1 MLTFFCF
8 IVNIIYGFKVTKIRF
23 AFKGLDFSLLREMW
37 IFTFYIFISQIID
50 QVNWSVD
57 KFLLGRIIGTEAVAV
72 YGVGGQINSMYL
84 QFSTSVSN
92 VFIPSVNKI
101 VAETDDNDELT
112 KLLTKV
118 GRIQF
123 IIMMLILSGFIFV
136 GSAFV
141 EIWAGKEYLEAYYV
155 TLFLIV
161 PVTIPLIQ
169 NLGIEIQRA
178 KNMHKSRSLVY
189 LVISICNILISIPF
203 IKAFG
208 ATGAA
213 MGTALA
219 LIAGNIVF
227 INWYYHF
234 RIKLNM
240 VYFWKSIL
248 RILPALLLPIVCGV
262 IFKYL
267 FVINSFLKIAM
278 FTIVYSFIYAIS
290 MWLFGFN
297 NYEKQL
303 VTNIVRKIT
312 KRG

>member
-1 MLTFFCF
+1 M
-8 IVNIIYGFKVTKIRF
+8 
-23 AFKGLDFSLLREMW
+23 
-37 IFTFYIFISQIID
+37 
-50 QVNWSVD
+50 
-57 KFLLGRIIGTEAVAV
+57 IGTGAVAV

-101 VAETDDNDELT
+101 VAETNDNDKLT
-112 KLLTKV
+112 KIFTKV

-123 IIMMLILSGFIFV
+123 IIMMLILSGFVFV
-136 GSAFV
+136 GLAFV
-141 EIWAGKEYLEAYYV
+141 EFWAGKEYIEAYYV

-178 KNMHKSRSLVY
+178 KNMHKSRSFVY
-189 LVISICNILISIPF
+189 LVISVCNIFISIPL
-203 IKAFG
+203 IRVFG

-227 INWYYHF
+227 INWYYHS

-240 VYFWKSIL
+240 FFFWKNIIKIFPAL
-248 RILPALLLPIVCGV
+248 ILPIACGV
-262 IFKYL
+262 IIKY
-267 FVINSFLKIAM
+267 VIGVDSFLE
-278 FTIVYSFIYAIS
+278 IVLFAGLYSIIYAAS
-290 MWLFGFN
+290 MWFIGFN
-297 NYEKQL
+297 EYEKQL
-303 VTNIVRKIT
+303 VRGMLHKII